1 MDKPERTVQWITRQ
15 ALAERWAV
23 SYMTV
28 RRREKSG
35 YLTPR
40 KIPGTTTRYDMNEVR
55 HLEAMGVQTTTDAPA
70 RIRFLPCTSRR
81 RRRVCLPLLSTRVC
95 AGFPSPADDHQE
107 GPIDL
112 VAELI
117 RNEPATFLFR
127 ATGQSM
133 RERFVRDG
141 DLLIMD
147 RSLTPKSG
155 DVVAATLNGDSCI
168 KFFCREGNRMWLE
181 SANPDYPPIE
191 VGPDA
196 ELVIEGVLTWSLH
209 KLRVGR

>member
-1 MDKPERTVQWITRQ
+1 MMNEVEQNGRFITRKG
-15 ALAERWAV
+15 LAARWGV
-23 SYMTV
+23 SYMTI

-35 YLTPR
+35 HLTPR
-40 KIPGTTTRYDMNEVR
+40 KVFGATIRYSWSQVKKV
-55 HLEAMGVQTTTDAPA
+55 EAMGIQVFGGPAQFHFHPYACHAGTRILLPSLTTP
-70 RIRFLPCTSRR
+70 
-81 RRRVCLPLLSTRVC
+81 VC

-107 GPIDL
+107 DPIDL
-112 VAELI
+112 AAALV
-117 RNEPATFLFR
+117 RNEPATFILR

-147 RSLTPKSG
+147 RSLTPKNG
-155 DVVAATLNGDSCI
+155 DVVAATLDGDSCI
-168 KFFCREGNRMWLE
+168 KFFCREGGRVWLE
-181 SANPDYPPIE
+181 SANPDYPPIP

-209 KLRVGR
+209 KLRAGL